1 MANKKEFPKD
11 FIEKEQ
17 VNSDDKPMAADT
29 SSSDPAF
36 ISNDQLQD
44 GTDVSELIDLFTPSE
59 TYTEDLIVFQDK
71 DNNKLGGFDGNGY
84 FKAKIKAIE
93 EIDKLISVES
103 ISDDYLTVL
112 ADANDSVILGIKANG
127 DIETKLAPTSDIP
140 IKSKDDNLKEL
151 IDSNGNMYGY
161 FDKEGVFFGEIN
173 DVRVLYRVVAELV
186 KRIEILE
193 TK

>member
-1 MANKKEFPKD
+1 MANKKEFPKE
-11 FIEKEQ
+11 FIGKEQ
-17 VNSDDKPMAADT
+17 VSSDDRLLAADT
-29 SSSDPAF
+29 TNSDPTF

-44 GTDVSELIDLFTPSE
+44 GTALSELIDLYTPPA
-59 TYTEDLIVFQDK
+59 TYIEDLIVFQDK

-93 EIDKLISVES
+93 EIDKVISAEPKLG
-103 ISDDYLTVL
+103 DYLTVL
-112 ADANDSVILGIKANG
+112 TDANDSLILGIKASG
-127 DIETKLAPTSDIP
+127 DVETKLKPTSDIP
-140 IKSKDDNLKEL
+140 IKSNKDNLKEL

-173 DVRVLYRVVAELV
+173 DVRVLYGVVAELV

>member
-1 MANKKEFPKD
+1 MAKKKEFPKD
-11 FIEKEQ
+11 FIGKEQ
-17 VNSDDKPMAADT
+17 VSSGDKPLAADT
-29 SSSDPAF
+29 TSSDPPF

-44 GTDVSELIDLFTPSE
+44 GTALSELIDLFTPSA

-103 ISDDYLTVL
+103 ISGDYLTVL

-127 DIETKLAPTSDIP
+127 DVETKLKPTSDIP
-140 IKSKDDNLKEL
+140 IKSNDDNLKEL

-173 DVRVLYRVVAELV
+173 DVRVLYGVIAELV